1 MMGCVDVVDDVPV
14 VRNLDRAGLEGWK
27 TVSKAKSY
35 PANVFEGIIKGVKNQ
50 DYKEVENPLDLA
62 ENVGKSVIGAAEG
75 TFKATVDTAKD
86 IGYGA
91 CDTFIKLVK
100 FW

>member
-14 VRNLDRAGLEGWK
+14 VRNLARAGLEFGK

-35 PANVFEGIIKGVKNQ
+35 PANVFEGIIKGAKNQ
-50 DYKEVENPLDLA
+50 DYTEVETPLDLA
-62 ENVGKSVIGAAEG
+62 ENLAKGTAGAVEG
-75 TFKATVDTAKD
+75 VVKTTVNTIKD
-86 IGYGA
+86 IGYGTY
-91 CDTFIKLVK
+91 DTLCKL